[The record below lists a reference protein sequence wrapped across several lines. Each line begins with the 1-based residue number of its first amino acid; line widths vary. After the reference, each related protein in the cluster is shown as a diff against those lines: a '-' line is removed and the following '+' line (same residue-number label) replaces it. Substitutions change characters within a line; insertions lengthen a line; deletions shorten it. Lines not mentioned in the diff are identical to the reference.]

1 MKELIPGIVS
11 RIPALMEHTTLSVSL
26 CGWPAAVAIGLVCGT
41 VVAITAIVTSNA
53 SDQTSTSPA

>member
-11 RIPALMEHTTLSVSL
+11 RIPALMEHTTLSFSL

-41 VVAITAIVTSNA
+41 AIAITAIVSSNT
-53 SDQTSTSPA
+53 SDQTGASPA

>member
-11 RIPALMEHTTLSVSL
+11 RIPALMERTTLSVSL

-41 VVAITAIVTSNA
+41 GVASTAIVTSNVP
-53 SDQTSTSPA
+53 DQTSASPA

>member
-1 MKELIPGIVS
+1 MKKLIPGIIS

-26 CGWPAAVAIGLVCGT
+26 SGWPAAVAIGLVCGT

-53 SDQTSTSPA
+53 PDQASTPPA